1 MRSLGQFV
9 TIIMALTALI
19 AGASSG
25 AMAAVVKAP
34 GNSQNAIW
42 DDKAIADDALA
53 GQGLVFDILDVT
65 GFGAGNSEFDCDGCE
80 PSFSGLHESFAPSA
94 GGGGGGSSGGGGSI
108 GGSAWPGR
116 GAPPFTSAS
125 APVVPTSTGKSSAP
139 GQIKKSTST
148 NSAPTTSAITNSAP
162 EPVTESAPA
171 PSSITTDD
179 VVPPSFVLPAICTD
193 AVTQCAP
200 ISQEQP
206 VDSDTPAGAE
216 PSAVTAPEPG
226 SMILLG
232 TGLIGLAVAVR
243 RRLRR

>member
-1 MRSLGQFV
+1 MRSLGKFL
-9 TIIMALTALI
+9 TIIAALTALI
-19 AGASSG
+19 AGASSV

-34 GNSQNAIW
+34 GIGQNAIL

-94 GGGGGGSSGGGGSI
+94 GGGGGGSI

-139 GQIKKSTST
+139 GQIKKSGST
-148 NSAPTTSAITNSAP
+148 NSAPTTSAPTNSAP
-162 EPVTESAPA
+162 ELVTESAHA

-216 PSAVTAPEPG
+216 RSAAMAPEPG

>member
-1 MRSLGQFV
+1 MRSLGKFL
-9 TIIMALTALI
+9 TIIAALTALI
-19 AGASSG
+19 AGASSV

-34 GNSQNAIW
+34 GNSQNALL

-80 PSFSGLHESFAPSA
+80 PSFSGLHESFASSA
-94 GGGGGGSSGGGGSI
+94 GGGGGGSI
-108 GGSAWPGR
+108 GGSGWPGR

-139 GQIKKSTST
+139 GQIKKSGST
-148 NSAPTTSAITNSAP
+148 NSAPTTSAPTNSAP

-171 PSSITTDD
+171 LSSITTDD

-216 PSAVTAPEPG
+216 PSAATAPEPG

>member
-1 MRSLGQFV
+1 MRSLGKFL
-9 TIIMALTALI
+9 TIIAALTALI
-19 AGASSG
+19 AGASSV

-34 GNSQNAIW
+34 GNSQNALL

-80 PSFSGLHESFAPSA
+80 PSFSGLHESFASSA
-94 GGGGGGSSGGGGSI
+94 GGGGGGSI
-108 GGSAWPGR
+108 GGSGWPGR

-139 GQIKKSTST
+139 GQIKKSGST
-148 NSAPTTSAITNSAP
+148 NSAPTTAAPTNSAP
-162 EPVTESAPA
+162 EPVTESA
-171 PSSITTDD
+171 SSITTDD

-193 AVTQCAP
+193 AVTECAP

-216 PSAVTAPEPG
+216 PSATTAPEPG

-232 TGLIGLAVAVR
+232 TGMIGLAVAVR